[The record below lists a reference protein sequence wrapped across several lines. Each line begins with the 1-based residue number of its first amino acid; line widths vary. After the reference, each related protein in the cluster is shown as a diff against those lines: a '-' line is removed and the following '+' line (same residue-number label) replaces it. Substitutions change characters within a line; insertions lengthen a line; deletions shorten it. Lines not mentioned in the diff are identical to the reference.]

1 MNEAELSQSARENL
15 GTIRRLME
23 RATVYRVISAV
34 PALTGGV
41 LGVMVGLVL
50 AFRSEP
56 LTHRD
61 FVLTWLA
68 VYLVVDAINVFV
80 LYREARNRGAAFPS
94 SQLRYAVGALL
105 PAMVTCGLIGVLFA
119 WFREQPVS
127 GVLMWA
133 VGYGL
138 GLLATAAFAPRSI
151 RVLGLSFLAAA
162 LAAFGWLQF
171 GATGDAESLKT
182 ASLLMAGTFGGFHV
196 IYGVVV
202 GWLSRDS
209 AA

>member
-1 MNEAELSQSARENL
+1 MNEAELSQNARENL
-15 GTIRRLME
+15 VTIRRLME
-23 RATVYRVISAV
+23 RATVYRVISTM
-34 PALTGGV
+34 PALAGGV
-41 LGVMVGLVL
+41 LGLMVGLFL

-56 LTHRD
+56 LTHRN
-61 FVLTWLA
+61 FVLIWLA

-80 LYREARNRGAAFPS
+80 LHREAKNRGAAFPS
-94 SQLRYAVGALL
+94 SQMLYAVGALL
-105 PAMVTCGLIGVLFA
+105 PPMVTCGLIGVLFA
-119 WFREQPVS
+119 WFREEPVS

-138 GLLATAAFAPRSI
+138 GLLATAGFAPKSI
-151 RVLGLSFLAAA
+151 RVLGLSFLCAA
-162 LAAFGWLQF
+162 LAAFGWQEF
-171 GATGDAESLKT
+171 STTSGAESLKT
-182 ASLLMAGTFGGFHV
+182 ASLLMAVTFGGFHV